1 VRALK
6 NNPEKSKR
14 GGARPGAG
22 RPKGVPNKLTRTI
35 KEAIEAAFE
44 QVGGHEYLARM
55 AEDQPTAFMALLGK
69 AMPTQIDANVS
80 TQPAFTIHDFIVP
93 PEQQ

>member
-1 VRALK
+1 LK

-69 AMPTQIDANVS
+69 AMPTQIDASVTGS
-80 TQPAFTIHDFIVP
+80 IGMPPIVLG
-93 PEQQ
+93 QTDD